1 MAASPLLSK
10 GGILGTTG
18 RICLMISATQCA
30 AFAGL
35 ASDELILGVTP
46 SAKHRSLLSSYLLN
60 LERGPMAVRD
70 MIVADLRRFREL
82 GALQPTA
89 DLLLVLRLFLT
100 DHPEARCVQKRERPW
115 KKKSETRACNE
126 SGGGGERIEA
136 AIQRARLSNW
146 LVRDFKGRLWLRRGN
161 MRLRTTLK
169 CCVV

>member
-1 MAASPLLSK
+1 
-10 GGILGTTG
+10 
-18 RICLMISATQCA
+18 MISATQCA

-35 ASDELILGVTP
+35 ASDEMILGVTP

-70 MIVADLRRFREL
+70 MIIADLRRFRDL

-100 DHPEARCVQKRERPW
+100 DHPEARCVQKREEPW
-115 KKKSETRACNE
+115 KKKSKTRACDE
-126 SGGGGERIEA
+126 FGGGGECIEA
-136 AIQRARLSNW
+136 ATQRARLSSW

-169 CCVV
+169 GCVV